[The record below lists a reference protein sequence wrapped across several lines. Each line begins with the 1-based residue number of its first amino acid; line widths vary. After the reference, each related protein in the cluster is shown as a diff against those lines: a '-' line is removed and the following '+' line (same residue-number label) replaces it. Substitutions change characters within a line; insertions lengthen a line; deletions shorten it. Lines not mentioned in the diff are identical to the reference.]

1 MNKKTLFIGFTIMAC
16 VCGVVP
22 ISPVQARPV
31 KMCPVVA
38 LEGSWREI
46 GEQTA
51 YYFRD
56 TIARGAF
63 MFSVLGV
70 TQKEAEKYYHAIEEL
85 IHEDIKE
92 QLKGMKDGLSAVNVP
107 ALPRSKELIWNFS
120 MDIMSKQNLG
130 CTAFAF
136 DSPEG
141 TFLAHNT
148 DNVDLTL
155 GMNTVIHYKP
165 TNGDYS
171 FLSFFAPG
179 FVGVGMGINDQKLA
193 ISFNVG
199 EPNHNQKT
207 GLPVLFKAREVMAK
221 CATLECAVEK
231 FQKFLDAERTY
242 GELGANL
249 VIVDF
254 KDSAM
259 ARLQICSDGITVT
272 PVEGPQVDGVTYTGV
287 TNHFEG
293 GCALPA
299 PNGPGPFAWLSRIF
313 RGNRKDSS
321 HQRYE
326 RLIQLL
332 TTEDISYDMQT
343 CWWILTDA
351 RGTLPNDNTICRKGP
366 LIATTAS
373 HVLNG
378 HSCYYSLGRPSQY
391 LRKYGKLLFIDLD
404 DGLSR
409 AVKPAITGTA
419 KGRNKSVVPSTP
431 IVLISLSEKGIRL
444 TTYTDSDGNFTFNNL
459 DAGTY
464 KLRDGRQVLN
474 IMSPGIVVPYDGE
487 NIVTVDSLPVN

>member
-1 MNKKTLFIGFTIMAC
+1 MNKKTLCIGFTIMAC
-16 VCGVVP
+16 VCGVAP

-46 GEQTA
+46 GKQTA

-56 TIARGAF
+56 TIVRGAF
-63 MFSVLGV
+63 MFSFLGV
-70 TQKEAEKYYHAIEEL
+70 TQKEAEEYYGAIEGL

-92 QLKGMKDGLSAVNVP
+92 QLKGMKDGLSAVSVP
-107 ALPRSKELIWNFS
+107 VLPRSKELIWNFA
-120 MDIMSKQNLG
+120 MDIMSNQNLG

-136 DSPEG
+136 HSPEG

-148 DNVDLTL
+148 DNVDVTL

-165 TNGDYS
+165 TNGDHS

-199 EPNHNQKT
+199 EPNHNQKK

-221 CATLECAVEK
+221 CGSLRCAVEK
-231 FQKFLDAERTY
+231 FEQFLDAGEVY
-242 GELGANL
+242 GKQGANL
-249 VIVDF
+249 MIVDF
-254 KDSAM
+254 NDSTM

-272 PVEGPQVDGVTYTGV
+272 YGQAPDSGDITYSAF

-293 GCALPA
+293 YCGQPA
-299 PNGPGPFAWLSRIF
+299 PKGPGPFARLSRIF

-332 TTEDISYDMQT
+332 TTPGISYDMQT

-373 HVLNG
+373 HVLTG
-378 HSCYYSLGRPSQY
+378 HSCYYSLGRPSKY
-391 LRKYGKLLFIDLD
+391 LKKYGRLLFIDLD

-419 KGRNKSVVPSTP
+419 KGRNTSVVPSTP
-431 IVLISLSEKGIRL
+431 IVLLSLSEKGVRL
-444 TTYTDSDGNFTFNNL
+444 RTYTDEDGRFTFNNL

-464 KLRDGRQVLN
+464 KLRDGRKVLN
-474 IMSPGIVVPYDGE
+474 ILSPGQVVTYDGE